1 MRTIA
6 RAGVPLA
13 VLGLSLLAAP
23 LSGIAAASTASAKAA
38 SYEVTLNPLNNSTA
52 SGTFLM
58 SLSGS
63 TATITEHVTGLP
75 AVWDGSPYPHLQHI
89 HIGAQG
95 TCPTAAADK
104 SGDGVVSTD
113 EGAGNFGVI
122 GTTLSTSGDTSPR
135 ASATL
140 TAAPTGGSFTYSR
153 TITLDSATLA
163 SVQAGKAVVVV
174 LGLDPT
180 RVSSAARS
188 EKGELVPT
196 LALPATA
203 PALCGPLTTTQ
214 MGAVP
219 AGSGPTG
226 GGSTAGVEDKT
237 LFVLGGALLF
247 ASAGVFAAR
256 RRIVRQS

>member
-13 VLGLSLLAAP
+13 VLGLALLAIP
-23 LSGIAAASTASAKAA
+23 LSATAAASTASAKAT
-38 SYEVTLNPLNNSTA
+38 SYEVTLNPLNHSTA
-52 SGTFLM
+52 SGVFTM

-75 AVWDGSPYPHLQHI
+75 AVWNGSPYPHLQHI

-95 TCPTAAADK
+95 NCPTAAADQ
-104 SGDGVVSTD
+104 SGDGVISTS
-113 EGAGNFGVI
+113 EGAGNYGAI
-122 GTTLSTSGDTSPR
+122 GTTLSTSGDTSPK

-140 TAAPTGGSFTYSR
+140 TAAPSGGSFSYSR
-153 TITLDSATLA
+153 TIALDSATLA
-163 SVQAGKAVVVV
+163 SVQAGTAVVVV

-180 RVSSAARS
+180 TVSAAART
-188 EKGELVPT
+188 ETGELVPS
-196 LALPATA
+196 LPLPATA
-203 PALCGPLTTTQ
+203 PALCGPLTATQ
-214 MGAVP
+214 MATLP

-226 GGSTAGVEDKT
+226 GGSTAGIEDQT
-237 LFVLGGALLF
+237 LFAVGGVLLL

-256 RRIVRQS
+256 RRIARQS